1 MESISV
7 LVVGIGIIIVG
18 IINICGDIRTVHW
31 YHRRR
36 VTEED
41 APRYGRVI
49 GAGTL
54 VIGAGLI
61 LGAALEPRLGELGML
76 LPLVIGIAVGLGLIL
91 YGQIRYNRGIF

>member
-1 MESISV
+1 MESIPV

-18 IINICGDIRTVHW
+18 IINIRGDIRTVHW

-41 APRYGRVI
+41 VPRYGRVI

-76 LPLVIGIAVGLGLIL
+76 LPLVIGTAVGLGLIL